1 MASSYLAAF
10 AVSRAICSTC
20 VFTFA
25 AYLAFDIAYYELSNN
40 HIVITFLLCAL
51 AGLLTF
57 FLAQLIMARKIKT
70 VVKALPI
77 CAVLI
82 CTMALGFVT
91 ADTGI
96 FGQYNKTPVKED
108 VKSVAISFDGISL
121 FSNLIYTGN
130 EYVKSTDSK
139 DIDMVLK
146 LYDEIKKEEK
156 AAETIVKI
164 TKIEPNREQP
174 RKVFN
179 EDALQELA
187 DSIKDTVT
195 LTIVNFIFTFVAIGL
210 LGWLVLGMNP
220 GISFML
226 GAALGG
232 SSSAVAIPLVKQI
245 SIGEKS
251 KTILILESA
260 FSAILCIVVT
270 LAIFESY
277 KYGEIRIGIIF
288 GQVFSSFLLASF
300 IGVIGSIFWSMVLDK
315 VRTINNSIFTTPA
328 FVFIIYGINELL
340 GYSGIISALAFGI
353 GLANMETIHDRWLKK
368 FSDRKPTLLNPTEK
382 TLFSELV
389 FLMKTFFFVYVGI
402 SIKFDSFISLLIGLG
417 ISFLLIILRIYV
429 VRVSLP
435 YGIKGINKKD
445 RAFLSMMIPR
455 GLAAAVLATMISQ
468 SQLTG
473 SERVSNIVFSVIFFT
488 IIVTSVLVPLL
499 EKSEKFRYNLFT
511 KLRREQQ
518 NICLAGLET
527 KLAPSFCLELKL
539 YQKNE

>member
-1 MASSYLAAF
+1 MNPPFFY
-10 AVSRAICSTC
+10 ICKKNAMDQALFILILGTL
-20 VFTFA
+20 VFA
-25 AYLAFDIAYYELSNN
+25 AHWFAEIFSRKRIPDVLLLMFIGIIIGPLFKLVDAEKLSTIGSVFGQLTLVILLFESGTELS
-40 HIVITFLLCAL
+40 F
-51 AGLLTF
+51 
-57 FLAQLIMARKIKT
+57 KT
-70 VVKALPI
+70 
-77 CAVLI
+77 
-82 CTMALGFVT
+82 
-91 ADTGI
+91 
-96 FGQYNKTPVKED
+96 
-108 VKSVAISFDGISL
+108 
-121 FSNLIYTGN
+121 
-130 EYVKSTDSK
+130 
-139 DIDMVLK
+139 
-146 LYDEIKKEEK
+146 
-156 AAETIVKI
+156 
-164 TKIEPNREQP
+164 
-174 RKVFN
+174 
-179 EDALQELA
+179 LA

-277 KYGEIRIGIIF
+277 KYGEFRIGIIF

-468 SQLTG
+468 SQLAG

-488 IIVTSVLVPLL
+488 IIFTSVLVPLL
-499 EKSEKFRYNLFT
+499 EKSEKFRNRYT
-511 KLRREQQ
+511 KV
-518 NICLAGLET
+518 I
-527 KLAPSFCLELKL
+527 SFPRFK
-539 YQKNE
+539 KNEIENDIEETSSENTEKTQDSDKEKVNIIEDDDVPNIFL

>member
-1 MASSYLAAF
+1 MDQALF
-10 AVSRAICSTC
+10 ILILGTLV
-20 VFTFA
+20 FA
-25 AYLAFDIAYYELSNN
+25 AHWFAEIFSKRRIPDVLLLMFIGIIIGPLLKLIDAEKLST
-40 HIVITFLLCAL
+40 I
-51 AGLLTF
+51 GS
-57 FLAQLIMARKIKT
+57 
-70 VVKALPI
+70 
-77 CAVLI
+77 
-82 CTMALGFVT
+82 
-91 ADTGI
+91 I
-96 FGQYNKTPVKED
+96 FGQLTLVILLFESGTELSFKT
-108 VKSVAISFDGISL
+108 
-121 FSNLIYTGN
+121 
-130 EYVKSTDSK
+130 
-139 DIDMVLK
+139 
-146 LYDEIKKEEK
+146 
-156 AAETIVKI
+156 
-164 TKIEPNREQP
+164 
-174 RKVFN
+174 
-179 EDALQELA
+179 LA
-187 DSIKDTVT
+187 DSIKNTVT
-195 LTIVNFIFTFVAIGL
+195 LTIVNFLFTFAAIGL

-277 KYGEIRIGIIF
+277 KYGEFRIGIIF

-353 GLANMETIHDRWLKK
+353 GLANMEIIHDRWLKK
-368 FSDRKPTLLNPTEK
+368 FSDRKPTLLNPMEK

-417 ISFLLIILRIYV
+417 ISFLLIILRMWV

-435 YGIKGINKKD
+435 SDIRGISRKD

-488 IIVTSVLVPLL
+488 IIFTSMLVPLL
-499 EKSEKFRYNLFT
+499 EKSDKFRRIYT
-511 KLRREQQ
+511 KIISFPNFKKDIYDIDSYTEIEEYDTEATQEKSQ
-518 NICLAGLET
+518 DTTSYKSAISDDDDVPNIFL
-527 KLAPSFCLELKL
+527 
-539 YQKNE
+539 

>member
-1 MASSYLAAF
+1 MDPALLILTLGTL
-10 AVSRAICSTC
+10 V
-20 VFTFA
+20 FA
-25 AYLAFDIAYYELSNN
+25 AHWFAEIFSRKRIPDVLLLMFIGIIIGPLFKLVDAEKLSTIGSVFGQLTLVILLFESGTELS
-40 HIVITFLLCAL
+40 F
-51 AGLLTF
+51 
-57 FLAQLIMARKIKT
+57 KT
-70 VVKALPI
+70 
-77 CAVLI
+77 
-82 CTMALGFVT
+82 
-91 ADTGI
+91 
-96 FGQYNKTPVKED
+96 
-108 VKSVAISFDGISL
+108 
-121 FSNLIYTGN
+121 
-130 EYVKSTDSK
+130 
-139 DIDMVLK
+139 
-146 LYDEIKKEEK
+146 
-156 AAETIVKI
+156 
-164 TKIEPNREQP
+164 
-174 RKVFN
+174 
-179 EDALQELA
+179 LA

-429 VRVSLP
+429 VRISLP

-468 SQLTG
+468 SQLAG

-488 IIVTSVLVPLL
+488 IIFTSVLVPLL
-499 EKSEKFRYNLFT
+499 EKSEKFRNRYT
-511 KLRREQQ
+511 KVISFPRFKK
-518 NICLAGLET
+518 NIEIENDIEET
-527 KLAPSFCLELKL
+527 YIENTNTKKIQEVDKEKVSIIEDDDVPNIFL
-539 YQKNE
+539 

>member
-1 MASSYLAAF
+1 MDPALLILTLGTL
-10 AVSRAICSTC
+10 V
-20 VFTFA
+20 FA
-25 AYLAFDIAYYELSNN
+25 AHWFAEIFSRKRIPDVLLLMFIGIIIGPLFKLVDAEKLSTIGSVFGQLTLVILLFESGTELS
-40 HIVITFLLCAL
+40 F
-51 AGLLTF
+51 
-57 FLAQLIMARKIKT
+57 KT
-70 VVKALPI
+70 
-77 CAVLI
+77 
-82 CTMALGFVT
+82 
-91 ADTGI
+91 
-96 FGQYNKTPVKED
+96 
-108 VKSVAISFDGISL
+108 
-121 FSNLIYTGN
+121 
-130 EYVKSTDSK
+130 
-139 DIDMVLK
+139 
-146 LYDEIKKEEK
+146 
-156 AAETIVKI
+156 
-164 TKIEPNREQP
+164 
-174 RKVFN
+174 
-179 EDALQELA
+179 LA

-429 VRVSLP
+429 VRISLP

-468 SQLTG
+468 SQLAG

-488 IIVTSVLVPLL
+488 IIFTSVLVPLL
-499 EKSEKFRYNLFT
+499 EKSEKFRDRYT
-511 KLRREQQ
+511 KVISFPRFKK
-518 NICLAGLET
+518 NIEIENDIEET
-527 KLAPSFCLELKL
+527 YIENTNTKKIQEVNKEKVSIIDDDDVPNIFL
-539 YQKNE
+539 

>member
-1 MASSYLAAF
+1 MDQALF
-10 AVSRAICSTC
+10 ILILGTLV
-20 VFTFA
+20 FA
-25 AYLAFDIAYYELSNN
+25 AHWFAEIFSKRRIPDVLLLMFIGIIIGPLLKLIDAEKLST
-40 HIVITFLLCAL
+40 I
-51 AGLLTF
+51 GS
-57 FLAQLIMARKIKT
+57 
-70 VVKALPI
+70 
-77 CAVLI
+77 
-82 CTMALGFVT
+82 
-91 ADTGI
+91 I
-96 FGQYNKTPVKED
+96 FGQLTLVILLFESGTELSFKT
-108 VKSVAISFDGISL
+108 
-121 FSNLIYTGN
+121 
-130 EYVKSTDSK
+130 
-139 DIDMVLK
+139 
-146 LYDEIKKEEK
+146 
-156 AAETIVKI
+156 
-164 TKIEPNREQP
+164 
-174 RKVFN
+174 
-179 EDALQELA
+179 LA
-187 DSIKDTVT
+187 DSIKNTVT
-195 LTIVNFIFTFVAIGL
+195 LTIVNFLFTFAAIGL

-277 KYGEIRIGIIF
+277 KYGEFRIGIIF

-353 GLANMETIHDRWLKK
+353 GLANMEIIHDRWLKK
-368 FSDRKPTLLNPTEK
+368 FSDRKPTLLNPMEK

-417 ISFLLIILRIYV
+417 ISFLLIILRMWV

-435 YGIKGINKKD
+435 SDIRGISRKD

-488 IIVTSVLVPLL
+488 IIFTSMLVPLL
-499 EKSEKFRYNLFT
+499 EKSDKFRRIYT
-511 KLRREQQ
+511 KIISFPNFKKDIYDIDSYTEIEEYDTEATQEKSQ
-518 NICLAGLET
+518 DTTSYKSAISEDDDVPNIFL
-527 KLAPSFCLELKL
+527 
-539 YQKNE
+539 

>member
-1 MASSYLAAF
+1 MDPALLILTLGTL
-10 AVSRAICSTC
+10 V
-20 VFTFA
+20 FA
-25 AYLAFDIAYYELSNN
+25 AHWFAEIFSRKRIPDVLLLMFIGIIIGPLLKLVDAEKLSTIGSVFGQLTLVILLFESGTELS
-40 HIVITFLLCAL
+40 F
-51 AGLLTF
+51 
-57 FLAQLIMARKIKT
+57 KT
-70 VVKALPI
+70 
-77 CAVLI
+77 
-82 CTMALGFVT
+82 
-91 ADTGI
+91 
-96 FGQYNKTPVKED
+96 
-108 VKSVAISFDGISL
+108 
-121 FSNLIYTGN
+121 
-130 EYVKSTDSK
+130 
-139 DIDMVLK
+139 
-146 LYDEIKKEEK
+146 
-156 AAETIVKI
+156 
-164 TKIEPNREQP
+164 
-174 RKVFN
+174 
-179 EDALQELA
+179 LA

-277 KYGEIRIGIIF
+277 KYGEIRVGIIF

-353 GLANMETIHDRWLKK
+353 GLANMETIHERWLKK

-429 VRVSLP
+429 VRISLP

-468 SQLTG
+468 SQLAG

-488 IIVTSVLVPLL
+488 IIFTSVLVPLL
-499 EKSEKFRYNLFT
+499 EKSEKFRNRYT
-511 KLRREQQ
+511 K
-518 NICLAGLET
+518 II
-527 KLAPSFCLELKL
+527 SFPQFK
-539 YQKNE
+539 KNEIENDIEETNAENTNTKESQDNDKEKINIIEDDDVPNIFI

>member
-1 MASSYLAAF
+1 MDPALLILTLGTL
-10 AVSRAICSTC
+10 V
-20 VFTFA
+20 FA
-25 AYLAFDIAYYELSNN
+25 AHWFAEIFSKKRIPDVLLLMFIGIIIGPLFKLVDADKLST
-40 HIVITFLLCAL
+40 I
-51 AGLLTF
+51 GS
-57 FLAQLIMARKIKT
+57 
-70 VVKALPI
+70 
-77 CAVLI
+77 
-82 CTMALGFVT
+82 
-91 ADTGI
+91 I
-96 FGQYNKTPVKED
+96 FGQLTLVILLFESGTELSFKT
-108 VKSVAISFDGISL
+108 
-121 FSNLIYTGN
+121 
-130 EYVKSTDSK
+130 
-139 DIDMVLK
+139 
-146 LYDEIKKEEK
+146 
-156 AAETIVKI
+156 
-164 TKIEPNREQP
+164 
-174 RKVFN
+174 
-179 EDALQELA
+179 LA
-187 DSIKDTVT
+187 DSIKNTISLT
-195 LTIVNFIFTFVAIGL
+195 LVNFFITFIAIGL
-210 LGWLVLGMNP
+210 VGWFVLDMNP

-277 KYGEIRIGIIF
+277 KYGEIRVGVIF

-353 GLANMETIHDRWLKK
+353 GLANMEKIHDRWLKK
-368 FSDRKPTLLNPTEK
+368 FSDRKPTLLNPMEK

-417 ISFLLIILRIYV
+417 ISFLMIILRIWV
-429 VRVSLP
+429 VRISLP
-435 YGIKGINKKD
+435 ADINGINLKD

-468 SQLTG
+468 SQLAG

-488 IIVTSVLVPLL
+488 IIFTSVLVPLL
-499 EKSEKFRYNLFT
+499 EKSEKFRKIYTSIITF
-511 KLRREQQ
+511 
-518 NICLAGLET
+518 
-527 KLAPSFCLELKL
+527 PSFKKNLYLEDLIEEEYHTNIQEDTKDIKKEKKEEKTIINDEDDVPNIFL
-539 YQKNE
+539 

>member
-1 MASSYLAAF
+1 MDPALLILTLGTL
-10 AVSRAICSTC
+10 V
-20 VFTFA
+20 FA
-25 AYLAFDIAYYELSNN
+25 AHWFAEIFSKKRIPDVLLLMFIGIIIGPLFKLVDADKLS
-40 HIVITFLLCAL
+40 
-51 AGLLTF
+51 
-57 FLAQLIMARKIKT
+57 
-70 VVKALPI
+70 
-77 CAVLI
+77 
-82 CTMALGFVT
+82 TMGN
-91 ADTGI
+91 I
-96 FGQYNKTPVKED
+96 FGQLTLVILLFESGTELSFKT
-108 VKSVAISFDGISL
+108 
-121 FSNLIYTGN
+121 
-130 EYVKSTDSK
+130 
-139 DIDMVLK
+139 
-146 LYDEIKKEEK
+146 
-156 AAETIVKI
+156 
-164 TKIEPNREQP
+164 
-174 RKVFN
+174 
-179 EDALQELA
+179 LA
-187 DSIKDTVT
+187 DSIKNTISLT
-195 LTIVNFIFTFVAIGL
+195 LVNFTFTFIAVGL
-210 LGWLVLGMNP
+210 IGWLVLGMNP

-277 KYGEIRIGIIF
+277 KYGEIRVGVIF

-353 GLANMETIHDRWLKK
+353 GLANMDKIHNKWLKK

-417 ISFLLIILRIYV
+417 ISVLMIILRIWV

-435 YGIKGINKKD
+435 SNIKGISPKD

-468 SQLTG
+468 SQLAG

-488 IIVTSVLVPLL
+488 IIFTSVLVPLL
-499 EKSEKFRYNLFT
+499 EKSKKFRKIYIQIINFPKFKNNRLNIDINYEEDEEQITT
-511 KLRREQQ
+511 KKEAQ
-518 NICLAGLET
+518 NI
-527 KLAPSFCLELKL
+527 
-539 YQKNE
+539 NEEKININEEDEVPNIFL

>member
-1 MASSYLAAF
+1 MDPALLILTLGTL
-10 AVSRAICSTC
+10 V
-20 VFTFA
+20 FA
-25 AYLAFDIAYYELSNN
+25 AHWFAEIFSRKRIPDVLLLMFIGIIIGPLLKIVDAEKLSTIGSVFGQLTLVILLFESGTELS
-40 HIVITFLLCAL
+40 F
-51 AGLLTF
+51 
-57 FLAQLIMARKIKT
+57 KT
-70 VVKALPI
+70 
-77 CAVLI
+77 
-82 CTMALGFVT
+82 
-91 ADTGI
+91 
-96 FGQYNKTPVKED
+96 
-108 VKSVAISFDGISL
+108 
-121 FSNLIYTGN
+121 
-130 EYVKSTDSK
+130 
-139 DIDMVLK
+139 
-146 LYDEIKKEEK
+146 
-156 AAETIVKI
+156 
-164 TKIEPNREQP
+164 
-174 RKVFN
+174 
-179 EDALQELA
+179 LA

-277 KYGEIRIGIIF
+277 KYGEIRVGIIF

-353 GLANMETIHDRWLKK
+353 GLANMETIHDKWLKK

-429 VRVSLP
+429 VRISLP

-468 SQLTG
+468 SQLAG

-488 IIVTSVLVPLL
+488 IIFTSVLVPLL
-499 EKSEKFRYNLFT
+499 EKSEKFRNRYT
-511 KLRREQQ
+511 K
-518 NICLAGLET
+518 II
-527 KLAPSFCLELKL
+527 SFPRFK
-539 YQKNE
+539 KNEIENDIEETNADNTNTKESQDNDKEKVNIIEDDDVPNIFI

>member
-1 MASSYLAAF
+1 MDPALLILTLGTL
-10 AVSRAICSTC
+10 V
-20 VFTFA
+20 FA
-25 AYLAFDIAYYELSNN
+25 AHWFAEIFSRKRIPDVLLLMFIGIIIGPLFKLVDAEKLSTIGSVFGQLTLVILLFESGTELS
-40 HIVITFLLCAL
+40 F
-51 AGLLTF
+51 
-57 FLAQLIMARKIKT
+57 KT
-70 VVKALPI
+70 
-77 CAVLI
+77 
-82 CTMALGFVT
+82 
-91 ADTGI
+91 
-96 FGQYNKTPVKED
+96 
-108 VKSVAISFDGISL
+108 
-121 FSNLIYTGN
+121 
-130 EYVKSTDSK
+130 
-139 DIDMVLK
+139 
-146 LYDEIKKEEK
+146 
-156 AAETIVKI
+156 
-164 TKIEPNREQP
+164 
-174 RKVFN
+174 
-179 EDALQELA
+179 LA

-429 VRVSLP
+429 VRISLP

-468 SQLTG
+468 SQLAG

-488 IIVTSVLVPLL
+488 IIFTSVLVPLL
-499 EKSEKFRYNLFT
+499 EKSEKFRNRYT
-511 KLRREQQ
+511 KVISFPRFKK
-518 NICLAGLET
+518 NIEIENDIEET
-527 KLAPSFCLELKL
+527 YIENTNTKKIQEVNKEKVSIIEDDDVPNIFL
-539 YQKNE
+539 